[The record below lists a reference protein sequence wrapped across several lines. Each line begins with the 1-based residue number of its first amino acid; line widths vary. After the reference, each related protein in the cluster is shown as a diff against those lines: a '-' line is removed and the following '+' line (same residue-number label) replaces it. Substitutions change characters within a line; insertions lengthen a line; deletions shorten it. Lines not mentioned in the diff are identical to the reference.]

1 MAVISNSSVTLSRIS
16 HMTLLLLFAACIQSC
31 GIGGYHVRDVAKT
44 DTSLVI
50 ETHYQQTR
58 EILKELTGK
67 FYKRNPSQLPTSK
80 TVDERV
86 ASLFGVHD
94 GVGFSECGPGVEIEL
109 MEASLKESFRGDRV
123 FCLMAGLVGMINHSF
138 AYKDSFYV
146 TDTLDQQKIY
156 HSARNLE
163 RLSWRLR
170 QASANSNQPLLLS
183 NSVEPGHINM
193 SFERLFGKVI
203 ALQDILALIVADQNK
218 RAINY
223 VVRRI
228 GSFFFLP
235 L

>member
-1 MAVISNSSVTLSRIS
+1 MTAELSLRASSKLALW
-16 HMTLLLLFAACIQSC
+16 LLLIALLQSC

-50 ETHYQQTR
+50 ETHYQQMR
-58 EILKELTGK
+58 DLLQELTRK
-67 FYKRNPSQLPTSK
+67 FYKRNPSQLPASK
-80 TVDERV
+80 TVNERITR
-86 ASLFGVHD
+86 LFGVHD

-109 MEASLKESFRGDRV
+109 MEAALNDSFQGDRV
-123 FCLMAGLVGMINHSF
+123 FCLMAGLVGMVNHSF
-138 AYKDSFYV
+138 AYKSDFYV

-156 HSARNLE
+156 NSARNLE

-170 QASANSNQPLLLS
+170 QAATGSYQPHLLS
-183 NSVEPGHINM
+183 NSVEEGRINM
-193 SFERLFGKVI
+193 SFERLFGKLI

>member
-1 MAVISNSSVTLSRIS
+1 MKNL
-16 HMTLLLLFAACIQSC
+16 TLLLVLVTCVQSC
-31 GIGGYHVRDVAKT
+31 GVGGYRVSDVAKT

-58 EILKELTGK
+58 ELLRELTIK
-67 FYKRNPSQLPTSK
+67 FYKRNPSQLPANK
-80 TVDERV
+80 TVEHRV

-109 MEASLKESFRGDRV
+109 MEAALKDSFHGDRV
-123 FCLMAGLVGMINHSF
+123 FCLMAGLVGMVNHSF
-138 AYKDSFYV
+138 AYKSDFYV

-156 HSARNLE
+156 NSARNLE

-170 QASANSNQPLLLS
+170 QVATGSNRPHLLS
-183 NSVEPGHINM
+183 NSVEAGQINM
-193 SFERLFGKVI
+193 SFERLFGKLI